1 MQTIMMNK
9 MMVQRS
15 LRRVKSSATF
25 IMIFLERMLMSSR
38 DSTALS
44 ALRSVEAPR
53 QTRTDVAAARL
64 VRLAEA
70 TEPGQ
75 RLGSKEELRRA
86 CGVSVGTFNE
96 AIRLAQARGLVTV
109 RPGPG
114 GGLFAALQSP
124 MVRLGNSVLALDAD
138 ATSVADAVRIRDA
151 LDPLLIE
158 DALRH
163 ASPAHVDHMRDQ
175 VTHME
180 QAVNADDP
188 TAFIRANWALH
199 ALIASVSPSAIL
211 RSVYTSLLAL
221 IETHTLSV
229 QPVSEQALPDYIAER
244 LRLHRDLVE
253 AIAVRDRVAA
263 QRLIQEHNT
272 TDPTQSGEN

>member
-1 MQTIMMNK
+1 MST
-9 MMVQRS
+9 S
-15 LRRVKSSATF
+15 DSTPSLLRR
-25 IMIFLERMLMSSR
+25 
-38 DSTALS
+38 
-44 ALRSVEAPR
+44 VEAPR

-64 VRLAEA
+64 VTLAEA
-70 TEPGQ
+70 AEPGQ
-75 RLGSKEELRRA
+75 RLGSKEELRRG

-114 GGLFAALQSP
+114 GGLFAARQSP
-124 MVRLGNSVLALDAD
+124 MVRLGNSVLALDAE

-163 ASPAHVDHMRDQ
+163 ASPAHVDTMRDH
-175 VTHME
+175 VAHME
-180 QAVNADDP
+180 QAVSADDP
-188 TAFIRANWALH
+188 TAFIRANWELH
-199 ALIASVSPSAIL
+199 ATIASVSPSAIL

-229 QPVSEQALPDYIAER
+229 LPVAEQALPDYIAER
-244 LRLHRDLVE
+244 LRLHSDLVA
-253 AIAVRDRVAA
+253 AIAARDRVNA
-263 QRLIQEHNT
+263 QRLIHEHNT
-272 TDPTQSGEN
+272 TDRIQSADF